1 MFLIHFHDNWDAEIN
16 LHLFFY
22 LLLHLILDKNLDEF
36 LHQNRLFFYYK
47 VVSPVDTIASVEN
60 QNIITNDKNNQLDI
74 IEESISI
81 NSEGINSESDCNLS
95 EAETDVL
102 DFSSAFKYYRI
113 CNDVGIN
120 FTWKGNLYSTLLKET
135 VDSDKIVIKNDIV
148 SNDKQVDK
156 NHLNLQNQL
165 IGMDVK

>member
-1 MFLIHFHDNWDAEIN
+1 MKDRIIAFSTLGVIFG
-16 LHLFFY
+16 
-22 LLLHLILDKNLDEF
+22 
-36 LHQNRLFFYYK
+36 LFFYYK
-47 VVSPVDTIASVEN
+47 VVSPVDTLASIEN
-60 QNIITNDKNNQLDI
+60 QNIINNDKNNQLDI
-74 IEESISI
+74 VEESISTI
-81 NSEGINSESDCNLS
+81 SESANTESDCNLS
-95 EAETDVL
+95 EIETDVL
-102 DFSSAFKYYRI
+102 DFSSAFKYYRT

-165 IGMDVK
+165 VGIDVK

>member
-1 MFLIHFHDNWDAEIN
+1 MKDRIIAFSTLGIIFG
-16 LHLFFY
+16 
-22 LLLHLILDKNLDEF
+22 
-36 LHQNRLFFYYK
+36 LFFYYK
-47 VVSPVDTIASVEN
+47 IVSPVDTLATVEN
-60 QNIITNDKNNQLDI
+60 QNIITHDKNNQLDI
-74 IEESISI
+74 TEESISI
-81 NSEGINSESDCNLS
+81 NSEGINSESECNLS
-95 EAETDVL
+95 ETETDVL
-102 DFSSAFKYYRI
+102 DFSSAFKYYRT

-165 IGMDVK
+165 VGIDVK

>member
-1 MFLIHFHDNWDAEIN
+1 MKDRIIAFSTLGIIFG
-16 LHLFFY
+16 
-22 LLLHLILDKNLDEF
+22 
-36 LHQNRLFFYYK
+36 LFFYYK

-113 CNDVGIN
+113 CNDIGRVSMISIMRQGLA
-120 FTWKGNLYSTLLKET
+120 NL
-135 VDSDKIVIKNDIV
+135 
-148 SNDKQVDK
+148 
-156 NHLNLQNQL
+156 
-165 IGMDVK
+165 

>member
-1 MFLIHFHDNWDAEIN
+1 MKDRIIAFSTLGVIFG
-16 LHLFFY
+16 
-22 LLLHLILDKNLDEF
+22 
-36 LHQNRLFFYYK
+36 LFFYYK
-47 VVSPVDTIASVEN
+47 VVSPVDTLASIEN
-60 QNIITNDKNNQLDI
+60 QNIINNDKNNQLDI
-74 IEESISI
+74 IEESISTI
-81 NSEGINSESDCNLS
+81 SESANTESDCNLS
-95 EAETDVL
+95 EIETDVL
-102 DFSSAFKYYRI
+102 DFSSAFKYYRT

>member
-1 MFLIHFHDNWDAEIN
+1 MKDRIIAFSTLGIIFG
-16 LHLFFY
+16 
-22 LLLHLILDKNLDEF
+22 
-36 LHQNRLFFYYK
+36 LFFYYK
-47 VVSPVDTIASVEN
+47 IVSPVDTLATVEN
-60 QNIITNDKNNQLDI
+60 QNIITHDKNNQLDI
-74 IEESISI
+74 NEKSISI

-95 EAETDVL
+95 ETETDVL
-102 DFSSAFKYYRI
+102 DFSSAFKYYRT

-135 VDSDKIVIKNDIV
+135 VDSDKIVINNDIV

-165 IGMDVK
+165 VGIDVK

>member
-1 MFLIHFHDNWDAEIN
+1 MKDRMIAFSTLGIIFG
-16 LHLFFY
+16 
-22 LLLHLILDKNLDEF
+22 
-36 LHQNRLFFYYK
+36 LFFYYK
-47 VVSPVDTIASVEN
+47 VVSPVDTIAAVEN
-60 QNIITNDKNNQLDI
+60 QNIITNDKNNQIDI

-81 NSEGINSESDCNLS
+81 NSDGINTESDCNLS
-95 EAETDVL
+95 ETETDVL

-135 VDSDKIVIKNDIV
+135 VDSDQIGIKNHIV

-156 NHLNLQNQL
+156 NHLNLQNQ
-165 IGMDVK
+165 IVGMDVK

>member
-1 MFLIHFHDNWDAEIN
+1 MKDRIIAFSTLGIIFG
-16 LHLFFY
+16 
-22 LLLHLILDKNLDEF
+22 
-36 LHQNRLFFYYK
+36 LFFYYK
-47 VVSPVDTIASVEN
+47 VVSPVDTLASVEN
-60 QNIITNDKNNQLDI
+60 QNIINNDKNNQLDI
-74 IEESISI
+74 IEESILI

-135 VDSDKIVIKNDIV
+135 VDSDKVVIKNDIV

-165 IGMDVK
+165 IGMDIK

>member
-1 MFLIHFHDNWDAEIN
+1 MCIRDSGIIFG
-16 LHLFFY
+16 
-22 LLLHLILDKNLDEF
+22 
-36 LHQNRLFFYYK
+36 LFFYYK
-47 VVSPVDTIASVEN
+47 VVSPVDTLASIEN
-60 QNIITNDKNNQLDI
+60 QNIINNDKNNQLHI
-74 IEESISI
+74 VAESISTI
-81 NSEGINSESDCNLS
+81 SESANTESDCNLS
-95 EAETDVL
+95 ETETDVL

>member
-1 MFLIHFHDNWDAEIN
+1 MKDRIIAFSTLGIIFG
-16 LHLFFY
+16 
-22 LLLHLILDKNLDEF
+22 
-36 LHQNRLFFYYK
+36 LFFYYK
-47 VVSPVDTIASVEN
+47 VVSPVDTLASVEN
-60 QNIITNDKNNQLDI
+60 QNIINKDKNNQLDI
-74 IEESISI
+74 VEESISTI
-81 NSEGINSESDCNLS
+81 SESANTESDCNLS
-95 EAETDVL
+95 ETETDVL

-120 FTWKGNLYSTLLKET
+120 FIWKGNLYSTLLKET

>member
-1 MFLIHFHDNWDAEIN
+1 MKDRLIAFSTLGII
-16 LHLFFY
+16 FG
-22 LLLHLILDKNLDEF
+22 
-36 LHQNRLFFYYK
+36 LFFYYK
-47 VVSPVDTIASVEN
+47 VVSPVDTIAAVEN
-60 QNIITNDKNNQLDI
+60 QNIITNDKNNHIDI

-81 NSEGINSESDCNLS
+81 NSEGINTESDCNLS
-95 EAETDVL
+95 ESETDVL

-135 VDSDKIVIKNDIV
+135 VNSDQIGIKNHIV

-165 IGMDVK
+165 VGIDVE